1 MPFLLRTHVPV
12 RWWQHGNPHQPRLQ
26 PVGRPAHAR
35 RRRARAQVPK
45 LTLMVGGSFGA
56 GNYGMCGRAYSP
68 EFLFAWPNARI
79 SVMGGDQAA
88 GVLAQ
93 VPSRRA
99 WGPRPY
105 PIPPSLHAR
114 TVRGLCAERPG
125 SAAGGAVSLESH
137 CSGRCRQGGIVSPR
151 PPCMSAAVAASV
163 TMSLCLV
170 LDCVNKRA
178 KRRSAWCLSTGQ
190 PGTFALPSSITPCA
204 LINHT
209 LCPHRLYPIQ
219 HRWRRPSGSGK
230 ASPGRR
236 TSRRPSRRPSL
247 SGACP
252 PGPPMRL
259 HVGIACPRLCAPVIC
274 TGAIPDRS
282 CYDLAL
288 FRGRML
294 GLKSGVGAQMPCC
307 HACKQPNL
315 GRDRQQRLAPG
326 TTVRARR
333 SLRPRGC
340 GTMA

>member
-209 LCPHRLYPIQ
+209 LCPHQSYPVPSSIIPYPAQ
-219 HRWRRPSGSGK
+219 VEEAKRQRQGKPWPQDEQAAFKAAIVERCLPPRPSH
-230 ASPGRR
+230 ALACRHRVPSPLR
-236 TSRRPSRRPSL
+236 T
-247 SGACP
+247 CH
-252 PGPPMRL
+252 L
-259 HVGIACPRLCAPVIC
+259 HG
-274 TGAIPDRS
+274 
-282 CYDLAL
+282 
-288 FRGRML
+288 
-294 GLKSGVGAQMPCC
+294 C
-307 HACKQPNL
+307 H
-315 GRDRQQRLAPG
+315 
-326 TTVRARR
+326 T
-333 SLRPRGC
+333 
-340 GTMA
+340 